1 MRTSWPGAG
10 VMRRPGGRR
19 SAGVGWRRSLWG
31 PPFSC
36 AGPGAA
42 GWAAGGSEGV
52 GVLGEGLDHEAA
64 GSGARGGEFVVGVG
78 QGAGVQGQAAAA
90 DAAGEV
96 VAQADELG
104 DARVEFVAPLF
115 GDGGPVG
122 AGGGAVV
129 GEGFEGLADA
139 GQGHADALG
148 DADEGDPAQGVA
160 AVAALVAA
168 GAAAVDEPLAFV
180 EVQGGDGDS
189 GAFGDLADGEF
200 LGDGWHGAH
209 LRSWVVVGCV
219 GQGVRVRWAPWR
231 AYRRA

>member
-1 MRTSWPGAG
+1 MA
-10 VMRRPGGRR
+10 
-19 SAGVGWRRSLWG
+19 L
-31 PPFSC
+31 
-36 AGPGAA
+36 
-42 GWAAGGSEGV
+42 EGV
-52 GVLGEGLDHEAA
+52 DVVGQGLDHESAWA
-64 GSGARGGEFVVGVG
+64 GACCGEFVAGVG
-78 QGAGVQGQAAAA
+78 QCAGVQGQAAAA

-104 DARVEFVAPLF
+104 DACVEFVAPAL
-115 GDGGPVG
+115 GDAGPVG

-129 GEGFEGLADA
+129 GEFLEGLADA

-160 AVAALVAA
+160 AVAALVSA
-168 GAAAVDEPLAFV
+168 GAAAVDEALAFV

-209 LRSWVVVGCV
+209 PRSSVVAGCG
-219 GQGVRVRWAPWR
+219 GQGVRVRWVPRR